1 MRDGLGDVEGLE
13 MVEKEGRKGKRKGD
27 GSERVKE
34 IGNVVCLSSY
44 SSVYIC
50 FSLSIGFREEDG
62 DKWVRGCII
71 VLGIV
76 KGEER
81 KEKKGR

>member
-1 MRDGLGDVEGLE
+1 M
-13 MVEKEGRKGKRKGD
+13 
-27 GSERVKE
+27 
-34 IGNVVCLSSY
+34 LSVFLPILLFI
-44 SSVYIC
+44 SV

-81 KEKKGR
+81 KGKKWR